1 LYKLALAGC
10 LERWIRQ
17 EKLMEAFDKASK
29 DIFTRLSSLDD
40 MVDAYG
46 RVFLDARE
54 VHFV

>member
-1 LYKLALAGC
+1 
-10 LERWIRQ
+10 
-17 EKLMEAFDKASK
+17 MEAFDKASK